1 MTRDTCLPKKRQ
13 KEEIW
18 NEDKGMRKGGDGT
31 EKRGKA
37 REEKDK
43 EEKDKEE

>member
-18 NEDKGMRKGGDGT
+18 NENKGMKKGVDGTEKKGDGT
-31 EKRGKA
+31 EKRV
-37 REEKDK
+37 EWN
-43 EEKDKEE
+43 